1 VLIGGAVL
9 AIVLTALAAL
19 VVPVHVTAQA
29 PGPPVR
35 LELHPLPSRTLSEE
49 DFLTGARA
57 GAPAMIAAELRL
69 PRPAGR
75 LPVVVLLHGS
85 SGVRANVDRWAR
97 EINDLGVAAMV
108 VDSFTG
114 RGITGTAADQ
124 AQLDSVVMV
133 VDAYRALE
141 RLARH
146 PRIDPARIALM
157 GFSKGGFAT
166 LYASVRR
173 FQRMHGPSGAE
184 FAAYFTFYGT
194 CQKRFI
200 GDEDVADR
208 PIRLFHGAADD
219 WLPVEPCRRYVARL
233 QKAGKDVTLTEYPG
247 ALHAFD
253 AHYLPPRLSVPAVQ
267 RGPSCEVEERSPG
280 QLVNV
285 RTGQPFSLDDPCIE
299 RGATVGYDPDAH
311 QKALKAVKEALT
323 TLFKPS

>member
-1 VLIGGAVL
+1 MMVGGAVL
-9 AIVLTALAAL
+9 VIVLTALATL
-19 VVPVHVTAQA
+19 VVPVPVTAQTS
-29 PGPPVR
+29 GPILR
-35 LELHPLPSRTLSEE
+35 LEIHPLESRTLSEE
-49 DFLTGARA
+49 EFLTGARA
-57 GAPAMIAAELRL
+57 GAPAVIAAELRL
-69 PRPAGR
+69 PRPTGR

-97 EINDLGVAAMV
+97 EINEIGVAALV

-114 RGITGTAADQ
+114 RGIARTATDQ
-124 AQLDSVVMV
+124 AQLDSVVMI

-141 RLARH
+141 LLARH

-166 LYASVRR
+166 LYASVKR
-173 FQRMHGPSGAE
+173 FQRIHGPRDAE
-184 FAAYFTFYGT
+184 FAAYFAFYGT
-194 CQKRFI
+194 CQKRFL

-233 QKAGKDVTLTEYPG
+233 RKAGKDVALTEYPG

-253 AHYLPPRLSVPAVQ
+253 AHYLPPRLAVPGVQ
-267 RGPSCEVEERSPG
+267 RGPSCDVEERSPG
-280 QLVNV
+280 RLVNV

-299 RGATVGYDPDAH
+299 RGATVGYDPEAH
-311 QKALKAVKEALT
+311 QKALKAVKEMLSAV
-323 TLFKPS
+323 FKLN